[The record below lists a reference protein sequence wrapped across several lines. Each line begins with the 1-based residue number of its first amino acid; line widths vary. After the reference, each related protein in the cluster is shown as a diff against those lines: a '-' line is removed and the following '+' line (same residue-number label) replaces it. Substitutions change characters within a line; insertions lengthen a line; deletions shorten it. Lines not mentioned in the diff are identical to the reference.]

1 MRGLE
6 SKIYEARK
14 QIAKQ
19 DLNAYRSMTV
29 EEQLSKAGER
39 VVNDAIHAAIKK
51 RQRAELA
58 VIAKANKD
66 VALSTIMATQGVDE
80 MTALRKYTAFTSD
93 GTGGVQTMESV
104 ANGVSSYYLGK
115 IPAFFQLMQESSF
128 AGIEISSKNSMDYVK
143 ESFGIDSQNP
153 LAKKA
158 WKEVESARKELID
171 HFNRKGGDVAPL
183 ANYRN
188 PQSMYSYSVSRKGG
202 KDGEVF
208 IHDMMQ
214 WVDRSEYINADGTPM
229 SDVQMK
235 AFLKEAFVTLKTD
248 GANKPP
254 GEGGGAGSVANR
266 MKAHRQIHY
275 KSPEAYMASMSKYGS
290 GNLDDQIRGSFDSL
304 SGDIALVEKFG
315 PNAIHE
321 FNQSYSE
328 AVSKTGRKDDLLKS
342 AFDSMSGQV
351 GVQNVAV
358 AHWFGEVRSAM
369 VASRLGSMLISQM
382 ADAATAQA
390 ITRSLNIP
398 TSELLGWLGKMSDG
412 DAREMARLHGLG
424 LESALNN
431 ISRFASDA
439 STSGFFGKAASVV
452 PTIQGANLW
461 TKTWRQAFGVML
473 EAKLGDM
480 ASKYPDWASVPEGDR
495 LRFEAFGIKGSDFS
509 IWKLA
514 QPTEFKGSKIL
525 GPDAIER
532 IPTADIISA
541 IPDRIKTIMDQGAVL
556 VQRMTDQT
564 GKEMTWVSGRETKF
578 NDYKTKIQGMIDGF
592 IQTREKRLE
601 DMSQRT
607 LSRAGELIARM
618 DKAELD
624 MEFAKKSIEAMNEKR
639 TDRFMVDVQRGV
651 EWYGR
656 RRSEIGERLGA
667 KRHSSKLAAYANDA
681 AVDRIGKDLS
691 EKFNKLFGMERT
703 EDGFKVVGEVTK
715 ALKEFDA
722 YSDKM
727 EQRISNATKKDGTPK
742 KGKEGTIERA
752 EKLGEQA
759 RIEFN
764 AIKQRAETA
773 LEDLRVKSEG
783 KLMELE
789 GLKDLIESK
798 KARAENEADIASYLE
813 TEKNRDKVQGLV
825 DTLEFRMNQ
834 AGDRSM
840 SEGERLGYRRAMA
853 DSRIRQMDKDLKAA
867 ERIAGK
873 EVFAKATELEK
884 RIDKRMA
891 ELAEF
896 TKSVEQRADQRQTI
910 IDEWQR
916 TIGDKVNKEA
926 EIARQ
931 EAAMRLVTFT
941 VEQSHQAVLQPG
953 ALSQAVLQG
962 KRGEWGGEI
971 FKTLTQFKSFPMAF
985 MRQMLIERAN
995 FEAAGYNPWV
1005 FRAKLLGATTV
1016 LGGMALVL
1024 NDVLSGKDPRKI
1036 FDSKDPAVSMKF
1048 GYQALMKGGGLGF
1061 FGDVVDMFK
1070 NTSENPYQA
1079 AGLLGPAG
1087 GYVVGSLAPTVV
1099 SGISAIATQ
1108 DEKHIKQFSKSAY
1121 DSIKGITPGQNL
1133 WFIKGF
1139 LHNVLLDDFQEMANP
1154 GYKSRAKQRAME
1166 NNGNQYWMGMGN
1178 ETRSPEFG
1186 NIVER
1191 N

>member
-1 MRGLE
+1 MRAECIQAVQRAAQAIGKTLTAADMRGLE

-275 KSPEAYMASMSKYGS
+275 KSPEAYMSSMSKYGS

-304 SGDIALVEKFG
+304 AGDIALVEKFG

-398 TSELLGWLGKMSDG
+398 TSELLGWLGKMTDG

-439 STSGFFGKAASVV
+439 STSGFFGKAASVI

-532 IPTADIISA
+532 IPTADLRQA
-541 IPDRIKTIMDQGAVL
+541 
-556 VQRMTDQT
+556 
-564 GKEMTWVSGRETKF
+564 
-578 NDYKTKIQGMIDGF
+578 
-592 IQTREKRLE
+592 
-601 DMSQRT
+601 
-607 LSRAGELIARM
+607 
-618 DKAELD
+618 
-624 MEFAKKSIEAMNEKR
+624 
-639 TDRFMVDVQRGV
+639 
-651 EWYGR
+651 
-656 RRSEIGERLGA
+656 LG
-667 KRHSSKLAAYANDA
+667 
-681 AVDRIGKDLS
+681 
-691 EKFNKLFGMERT
+691 
-703 EDGFKVVGEVTK
+703 
-715 ALKEFDA
+715 
-722 YSDKM
+722 
-727 EQRISNATKKDGTPK
+727 
-742 KGKEGTIERA
+742 
-752 EKLGEQA
+752 
-759 RIEFN
+759 
-764 AIKQRAETA
+764 
-773 LEDLRVKSEG
+773 
-783 KLMELE
+783 
-789 GLKDLIESK
+789 
-798 KARAENEADIASYLE
+798 LE
-813 TEKNRDKVQGLV
+813 TNRQ
-825 DTLEFRMNQ
+825 
-834 AGDRSM
+834 
-840 SEGERLGYRRAMA
+840 
-853 DSRIRQMDKDLKAA
+853 
-867 ERIAGK
+867 
-873 EVFAKATELEK
+873 
-884 RIDKRMA
+884 
-891 ELAEF
+891 
-896 TKSVEQRADQRQTI
+896 
-910 IDEWQR
+910 
-916 TIGDKVNKEA
+916 A

-941 VEQSHQAVLQPG
+941 VEQSHQAVLQPS
-953 ALSQAVLQG
+953 ALSSAVLQG

-985 MRQMLIERAN
+985 MRQMLIERAD
-995 FEAAGYNPWV
+995 FQAAGYNPWV

-1036 FDSKDPAVSMKF
+1036 YDSKDPAVSMKF

-1099 SGISAIATQ
+1099 SGISALATQ